1 MTQSC
6 RMTLVT
12 LLGLALLSSPALAF
26 DKDHGKGH
34 DRDDRKESRDHDRD
48 RDRHHAG
55 HDRDRDR
62 DDERDG
68 RPPGWSHGRKEGW
81 KKSNCDLPPGL
92 AKKNPDCGE
101 SRHEHRTVVISPTHR
116 DTPVRSRTTITRV
129 PTRTVT
135 TTTTTTT
142 KKTDDKIRNPADL
155 ILKRK
160 TTVTTTKN

>member
-1 MTQSC
+1 MTQSY

-26 DKDHGKGH
+26 EKDHGKGH

-62 DDERDG
+62 DGDRDG

-81 KKSNCDLPPGL
+81 KATAVAPGSASVIPTTPASATILGSDL
-92 AKKNPDCGE
+92 
-101 SRHEHRTVVISPTHR
+101 TISLER
-116 DTPVRSRTTITRV
+116 DQTAPYNSAYSMVEF
-129 PTRTVT
+129 
-135 TTTTTTT
+135 
-142 KKTDDKIRNPADL
+142 KL
-155 ILKRK
+155 
-160 TTVTTTKN
+160 